1 MRFPI
6 LPVILSASILS
17 VTASGADLPG
27 QQPDGS
33 VLLPNQWTLRPV
45 GRQVPL
51 GDFPVNLA
59 LHPGGKYGAVLHCG
73 YSAHEVV
80 VVELASGAVA
90 SRTKVDEAFYGLAF
104 SKDGNQL
111 FCSGSSGENIHVF
124 HFAAGQLDKHTS
136 LSLREASQRG
146 IPCGLAATSD
156 GSMLYAANLW
166 GQSVSRLNLAKGT
179 SLGPDLSLLPDGAAA
194 PKAPVLPSSTDDPSI
209 TKRAN
214 QLLETTDPQSPFP
227 YGCLL
232 DEKKGRLYVSLWG
245 QASVAV
251 IDTKTFTVTARWATE
266 DHPNEMVLSKDGKR
280 LFVANANR
288 NTVSVLDTA
297 DGHLVETLLAELT
310 PNAMTGNTPNS
321 LALSPDGERLFVANA
336 NINTISVF
344 EVETPGKSRSLG
356 FIPVGWYPTSVRLS
370 PDGKTLYVVNGK
382 GESSHPN
389 PQGPMH
395 AKGAKTS
402 TGQYIGELLKGTLSI
417 IPLPAT
423 AKLETQMKEWTAQ
436 AYRCLPKI
444 QRQLD
449 PTAPGDG
456 KSAPTNATASG
467 DAAKSATPNP
477 IPLKLGDAS
486 PVKYVLYII
495 KENRTYDQILGDL
508 KPGNGDPSICLFP
521 ESVTPN
527 HHAIAREFVTLDNF
541 YVDAEVSAS
550 GHEWSMGAIANDF
563 VEKTWHLSYG
573 HGKGGKWPYPA
584 EGGFPIATPAGG
596 YLWDRAKE
604 AGVSYRSYGEWVAN
618 GKGLGAPAT
627 AKAKSL
633 EGHIDPWFRSF
644 DTAYPDQKR
653 ADRFIDELHR
663 FEKEGEMPR
672 LQIVRIPNDHT
683 SGASPGK
690 PTPTAQVADN
700 DLALGRVIEALSQ
713 SKFWPQMAIFVIED
727 DAQNGS
733 DHIDAHRT
741 IAFAVSPYIRR
752 GTVDST
758 MYSTSSMLHS
768 IELILGLRPMSQFD
782 AAAMPMWASFQNQAD
797 LTPYTVK
804 PAIADLEEKNTKT
817 AWGAKASQRMNF
829 AKEDAADDLKLNEI
843 IWKSVKG
850 ADSAMPA
857 PRRAAFVF
865 TSKKKVDK
873 DDD

>member
-1 MRFPI
+1 MYPLRFP
-6 LPVILSASILS
+6 LLSFALSLAGIASLH
-17 VTASGADLPG
+17 AADLPG
-27 QQPDGS
+27 QRPDGS

-59 LHPGGKYGAVLHCG
+59 LHPAGKYGAVLHCG
-73 YSAHEVV
+73 YSAHEIV

-90 SRTKVDEAFYGLAF
+90 SRTKIDEAFYGLTF
-104 SKDGNQL
+104 SKDGSQL
-111 FCSGSSGENIHVF
+111 FCSGSSGEVVHIF
-124 HFAAGQLDKHTS
+124 HFADGKLDQPSTY
-136 LSLREASQRG
+136 SLREVKDRG
-146 IPCGLAATSD
+146 IPCGLAVSGD
-156 GSMLYAANLW
+156 GLTLYVANLW
-166 GQSVSRLNLAKGT
+166 GQSVSRGNVATGKA
-179 SLGPDLSLLPDGAAA
+179 LGPDLSLLPEGAAA
-194 PKAPVLPSSTDDPSI
+194 PKAPTLPASTDDPSI

-214 QLLETTDPQSPFP
+214 QLLETTDPKSPFP

-251 IDTKTFTVTARWATE
+251 VDTKTFQVSARWATE
-266 DHPNEMVLSKDGKR
+266 DHPNEMILSKDGRR

-297 DGHLVETLLAELT
+297 DGRLIETLLAELT
-310 PNAMTGNTPNS
+310 ASAPPGNTPNS

-344 EVETPGKSRSLG
+344 DVSMAGKSRSLG
-356 FIPVGWYPTSVRLS
+356 FIPVGWYPTSVRVS
-370 PDGKTLYVVNGK
+370 RDGKTLYVVNGK
-382 GESSHPN
+382 GETSYPN
-389 PQGPMH
+389 PKGPMH
-395 AKGAKTS
+395 AAGAKT
-402 TGQYIGELLKGTLSI
+402 TVGQYIGELLKGTLSV
-417 IPLPAT
+417 IPLPAEN
-423 AKLETQMKEWTAQ
+423 KLEAQMKEWTAQ
-436 AYRCLPKI
+436 AYRCLPTI
-444 QRQLD
+444 QRKED
-449 PTAPGDG
+449 GAPAEDI
-456 KSAPTNATASG
+456 
-467 DAAKSATPNP
+467 AKRFAGNP
-477 IPLKLGDAS
+477 IPLKPGDKS
-486 PVKYVLYII
+486 PIKYVFYIV
-495 KENRTYDQILGDL
+495 KENRTYDQVLGDL
-508 KPGNGDPSICLFP
+508 KPGNGDPSICLFG
-521 ESVTPN
+521 EKVTPN
-527 HHAIAREFVTLDNF
+527 HHAIARDFVTLDNF

-573 HGKGGKWPYPA
+573 HGKSNKWPYPA
-584 EGGFPIATPAGG
+584 EGGFPIATPGGG

-618 GKGLGAPAT
+618 GKGLGAPCT

-633 EGHIDPWFRSF
+633 EGHFDPWFRSF
-644 DTAYPDQKR
+644 DTGYPDQKR
-653 ADRFIDELHR
+653 ADRFIEELHR
-663 FEKEGEMPR
+663 FEKEGDMPR
-672 LQIVRIPNDHT
+672 LQIVRLPNDHT
-683 SGASPGK
+683 SGTSPGK
-690 PTPTAQVADN
+690 PTPAAQVADN
-700 DLALGRVIEALSQ
+700 DLALGRVIEALSH
-713 SKFWPQMAIFVIED
+713 SKFWPEMAIFIIED

-733 DHIDAHRT
+733 DHVDAHRT
-741 IAFAVSPYIRR
+741 IAFAISPYIRR

-768 IELILGLRPMSQFD
+768 IELILGLRPLTQFD
-782 AAAMPMWASFQNQAD
+782 AAAMPMWGSFQAQPD

-804 PAIADLEEKNTKT
+804 PATTDLEEKNVKT

-829 AKEDAADDLKLNEI
+829 AREDAADDLKLNEI

-865 TSKKKVDK
+865 TSKKKADK

>member
-1 MRFPI
+1 MRI
-6 LPVILSASILS
+6 RLLPAVFLTLAIQVSTHG
-17 VTASGADLPG
+17 VDLPG
-27 QQPDGS
+27 QRPDGS

-45 GRQVPL
+45 GRQIPL

-73 YSAHEVV
+73 YSAHEIVV
-80 VVELASGAVA
+80 VDLASGAVA

-104 SKDGNQL
+104 SKDGTQL
-111 FCSGSSGENIHVF
+111 FCSGSSGENIHIF
-124 HFAAGQLDKHTS
+124 HFVEGQLDKPSTYQ
-136 LSLREASQRG
+136 LREAGKRG
-146 IPCGLAATSD
+146 IPCGIAASANGLT
-156 GSMLYAANLW
+156 LYVANLW
-166 GQSVSRLNLAKGT
+166 GQSVSRANLAGGAT
-179 SLGPDLSLLPDGAAA
+179 PGPDLSLLPKGAEA
-194 PKAPVLPSSTDDPSI
+194 PRAPAIPSSTDDPSI

-232 DEKKGRLYVSLWG
+232 DEKRNRLYVSLWG

-251 IDTKTFTVTARWATE
+251 IDTKTFTVSAHWPTE
-266 DHPNEMVLSKDGKR
+266 EHPNEMVLSKDGKR

-297 DGHLVETLLAELT
+297 DGHLLETLLAELT
-310 PNAMTGNTPNS
+310 PNAPAGNTPNS
-321 LALSPDGERLFVANA
+321 LALSPDGDRLFVANA

-344 EVETPGKSRSLG
+344 DVNLSGKSRSLG
-356 FIPVGWYPTSVRLS
+356 FIPVGWYPTSVRIS
-370 PDGKTLYVVNGK
+370 RDGKTLYVVNGK
-382 GESSHPN
+382 GESSFPN

-395 AKGAKTS
+395 GKATNTS
-402 TGQYIGELLKGTLSI
+402 TGQYIGQLLKGTLSI
-417 IPLPAT
+417 ISLPAAAT
-423 AKLETQMKEWTAQ
+423 LETQLKEWTAQ
-436 AYRCLPKI
+436 AYRCLPAGSEPS
-444 QRQLD
+444 RN
-449 PTAPGDG
+449 PV
-456 KSAPTNATASG
+456 SAG
-467 DAAKSATPNP
+467 NP
-477 IPLKLGDAS
+477 IPLKLGGAS
-486 PVKYVLYII
+486 PIKYVFYII
-495 KENRTYDQILGDL
+495 KENRTYDQVLGDL
-508 KPGNGDPSICLFP
+508 KPGNGDPSIALFG

-527 HHAIAREFVTLDNF
+527 HHALAREFVTLDNF

-550 GHEWSMGAIANDF
+550 GHEWSMGAYATDF

-573 HGKGGKWPYPA
+573 HGKSGKWPYPA

-618 GKGLGAPAT
+618 GKGLGAPGI

-644 DTAYPDQKR
+644 DTGYPDQKR
-653 ADRFIDELHR
+653 ADRFIEELHR
-663 FEKEGEMPR
+663 FEKEGDMPR
-672 LQIVRIPNDHT
+672 LQIVRLPNDHT
-683 SGASPGK
+683 SGTSPGK
-690 PTPTAQVADN
+690 PSPAAQVADN
-700 DLALGRVIEALSQ
+700 DLAFGRVIEALSH
-713 SKFWPQMAIFVIED
+713 SKFWPESAVFVIED

-741 IAFAVSPYIRR
+741 IAFAISPYIRR

-758 MYSTSSMLHS
+758 MYSTSSMLHTM
-768 IELILGLRPMSQFD
+768 ELILGLRPMSQFD
-782 AAAMPMWASFQNQAD
+782 AAAMPMWASFQQTPD
-797 LTPYTVK
+797 LTPYKVR
-804 PAIADLEEKNTKT
+804 PATTNLEEMNAKT
-817 AWGAKASQRMNF
+817 AWGAKSSQRMNF

-850 ADSAMPA
+850 ADSPMPA

-865 TSKKKVDK
+865 TSKKKADQ